1 MLMGVGAGSLVAIMS
16 DIAAN
21 FHKASPVFM
30 VGPTCLLI
38 SPFALVNVLVLHA
51 TYFRHTHTR
60 ARARTHT
67 HIHIHTHTFVVPRSR
82 VMYQKYWR

>member
-38 SPFALVNVLVLHA
+38 SPFALDPTNGMCKRFLQSVMM
-51 TYFRHTHTR
+51 T
-60 ARARTHT
+60 
-67 HIHIHTHTFVVPRSR
+67 IHLMMLKIPFHFSNSKTTALLLG
-82 VMYQKYWR
+82 KNN